1 MTPIPSPAREL
12 AIRDHVPL
20 VRQIARRV
28 ARVATGAEFDDLVG
42 DGSLGLI
49 RAVDTFDRTRGT
61 LFESYARRLILGAML
76 NGMRRRDP
84 VSERVR
90 RTLRRAEERRYF
102 LAQERG
108 TMPTFVELE
117 RDDPTLHRARI
128 AAHRQATLSLDAAAP
143 LKRDPL
149 ADSSLEPGAQVVARA
164 KRAAL
169 QEAVALLPDRERRIL
184 SLHYADELSLH
195 TIGSRLAVSPQR
207 VSQLHLS
214 ALARLRRSTFVR

>member
-1 MTPIPSPAREL
+1 MTCLPSTAREH
-12 AIRDHVPL
+12 AICDHISL

-90 RTLRRAEERRYF
+90 RTLRRAEERRYE
-102 LAQERG
+102 LAQEHG

-117 RDDPTLHRARI
+117 RDDPTLQRARV
-128 AAHRQATLSLDAAAP
+128 AAHRQATLSLDVAAP
-143 LKRDPL
+143 VKRDPL
-149 ADSSLEPGAQVVARA
+149 ADSSLEPSAHVVARA

-169 QEAVALLPDRERRIL
+169 REAVALLPERERRIL
-184 SLHYADELSLH
+184 SLHYADELSLR
-195 TIGSRLAVSPQR
+195 TIGARLAVSPQR

-214 ALARLRRSTFVR
+214 ALARLRRSAFAP

>member
-1 MTPIPSPAREL
+1 MNGVPSAAREL

-28 ARVATGAEFDDLVG
+28 ARAATGAEFDDLVG

-61 LFESYARRLILGAML
+61 MFESYARRLILGAML

-90 RTLRRAEERRYF
+90 RTLRRAEERRF
-102 LAQERG
+102 EIAQERG

-117 RDDPTLHRARI
+117 RDDPTLERARL
-128 AAHRQATLSLDAAAP
+128 AAYRQATLSLDVLAP

-149 ADSSLEPGAQVVARA
+149 ADTSLEPATHVVARA

-169 QEAVALLPDRERRIL
+169 REAVALLPERERRIL
-184 SLHYADELSLH
+184 SMHYADELSLH